1 MRELK
6 FHEFVGDQPGREH
19 ISRNDSIYRR
29 LRRNYHYLSH
39 YEQELVSNGYRVLQ
53 GEALK
58 EFKSALGKEID
69 FPTKTTVLG
78 VFDFRSFLNLGML
91 LTTSEKAKEV
101 RSHILNIVISILN
114 EKSGGSTKFINRRD
128 QNYMASALSEE
139 NYYEK
144 LTDAIKDYVDKNNKF
159 KYSQIMDTIYKVVF
173 CEKASEYK
181 KLLEKRPNNFL
192 CISAKQEFTN
202 CGFGVRM

>member
-1 MRELK
+1 MAKDLTTSKIDRQNILNNPVALPKIRESLDVD
-6 FHEFVGDQPGREH
+6 FVQFQGQYVITRQKAAEYYGVDIRTLT
-19 ISRNDSIYRR
+19 NC
-29 LRRNYHYLSH
+29 LSH

-101 RSHILNIVISILN
+101 RSHILVSSGIWSDAFRRQPLQSI
-114 EKSGGSTKFINRRD
+114 
-128 QNYMASALSEE
+128 Q
-139 NYYEK
+139 
-144 LTDAIKDYVDKNNKF
+144 
-159 KYSQIMDTIYKVVF
+159 
-173 CEKASEYK
+173 
-181 KLLEKRPNNFL
+181 
-192 CISAKQEFTN
+192 CISKCFTN
-202 CGFGVRM
+202 GRLRIDFFQSSSLLVVNNAIMGYFDKSLNINTLYL